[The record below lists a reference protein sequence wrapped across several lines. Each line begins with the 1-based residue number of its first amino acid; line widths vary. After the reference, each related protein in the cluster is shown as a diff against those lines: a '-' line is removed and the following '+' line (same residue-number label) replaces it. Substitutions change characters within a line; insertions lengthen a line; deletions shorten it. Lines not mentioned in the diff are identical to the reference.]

1 MSGTMQKMIRL
12 AYSIVGEFG
21 GSIRL
26 TNGNEIYIVSYKS
39 GGCEI
44 ECLQEM

>member
-1 MSGTMQKMIRL
+1 MSNAMQKMIRL

-26 TNGNEIYIVSYKS
+26 TNGEEIYIVSYKS
-39 GGCEI
+39 GETQI
-44 ECLQEM
+44 ECVRSM